1 MTETVPADI
10 AAAIDQL
17 ARLAFICGNSRVS
30 DRPAIEGAYVAAR
43 AALDAAIL
51 HHLRAYAEMKA
62 ALDLQTSG
70 GA

>member
-1 MTETVPADI
+1 MPETVPADI
-10 AAAIDQL
+10 AAAIE
-17 ARLAFICGNSRVS
+17 AFERAVHS
-30 DRPAIEGAYVAAR
+30 DAYSR

>member
-1 MTETVPADI
+1 I
-10 AAAIDQL
+10 AAAL
-17 ARLAFICGNSRVS
+17 EAFDKAAQAWGWEADMGTGGETAEIMRDHEN
-30 DRPAIEGAYVAAR
+30 AR

-62 ALDLQTSG
+62 ALDLQNSG